1 MSPLSEEDGRPNIV
15 KPRPINK
22 ATIKAMGTNFANQA
36 TMPTGTE
43 NSVTTANFR
52 DTGGILEEDEG
63 KQSLS
68 QFIRKRFLAK
78 SGCH

>member
-36 TMPTGTE
+36 TGTE
-43 NSVTTANFR
+43 NYVTTANFR
-52 DTGGILEEDEG
+52 DTGGILEKDEG
-63 KQSLS
+63 NQSLS